1 VRLVTLAPVVDGALG
16 HLHPGGEAAQ
26 DRAVASRR
34 ERHPVPAR
42 ARLEVLEVEPEDV
55 VPLDHVRIA
64 LADQARALHEQLGLG
79 EMGPGE
85 HGGEAGGVGDR
96 DRDDPIGFARRVREL
111 EPGPGGDLDVERHP
125 PQVPVGHAE
134 ERGAAR
140 GQQELVGRIREEAVG
155 RVRGSR
161 ALAGGAQAV
170 VPRAQGLRPGGEL
183 GEPAVGA
190 VPVERGH
197 LELAL
202 QALEEIGIG
211 QEQEGPE
218 GLLGDDHPIRA
229 AGVDRDVALRRAERE
244 QPPGAGVSEEQGIV
258 VERERDRGQLR
269 RPRSRCSSRRAV
281 T

>member
-1 VRLVTLAPVVDGALG
+1 MLWPSSTSGSRSRMMREHSTSSSASESWAPESTVVKPVESAIAIAMIRSDSR
-16 HLHPGGEAAQ
+16 AAFGN
-26 DRAVASRR
+26 SN
-34 ERHPVPAR
+34 PA
-42 ARLEVLEVEPEDV
+42 A
-55 VPLDHVRIA
+55 
-64 LADQARALHEQLGLG
+64 
-79 EMGPGE
+79 
-85 HGGEAGGVGDR
+85 
-96 DRDDPIGFARRVREL
+96 
-111 EPGPGGDLDVERHP
+111 GGDLDVERHP
-125 PQVPVGHAE
+125 PQVPEGHAE

-140 GQQELVGRIREEAVG
+140 GQQELVGRIGEEAVG

-202 QALEEIGIG
+202 PALEEIGIG

-244 QPPGAGVSEEQGIV
+244 QPPGAGVPEEQGIV